1 MQNDSIQ
8 KELIISAIPQETR
21 VAVLEDDELVEF
33 IIERH
38 RAQNIAGNIYKGRV
52 TKVLPGMQSAFV
64 NIGLDRDAF
73 LYVSDFFD
81 DTDKY
86 ERIVASAEDE
96 AHGGPDRAR
105 ASKSTRGEGRR
116 SGRGEARSDTRE
128 TRSDTREARSE
139 TRETRSE
146 TRETRSDP
154 REPREGCRSDTRT
167 ESRSQERVDRGE
179 RGRNDRNRKE
189 RVDRAA
195 ESRPRAEPRPE
206 RSESETSGKPS
217 DRRGSRRGEQRERKG
232 RIRSFEPAKDP
243 QSSSRT
249 LELLPGESLARYA
262 DGPDVPAPADVDD
275 ELALVID
282 ETAEPP
288 ILDTYPSEAGTSV
301 DDADEGETAE
311 DETFDSL
318 EDAVLGPD
326 DDASNEQLD
335 ADPEE
340 PADEAAAPDDS
351 LADADG
357 NFEDSEDSVEADG
370 SDGDDS
376 SDDEDSSS
384 FGQVRILDD
393 PNKFRFSRRSPVRRS
408 RRRSPRDSSGEQ
420 ASSSGPMISELLR
433 EGQEILVQVSK
444 EPLGKKGA
452 RITSHIALPGRYIVY
467 MPTVDHIGVSRKIAS
482 EEERS
487 RLRRIIA
494 DNRHDLPGGFIVRT
508 AGEGHDE
515 REFIQDIRFLGN
527 LWAEIREKS
536 DSGGA
541 PALIHS
547 DLNLIQRVLR
557 DQLSD
562 EFKAIRLDSESEYAK
577 VLEFVN
583 RFQPALVNR
592 VRLHLKD
599 NSIFE
604 EYGLQQEIDK
614 AMKPKVWLKSGGYIV
629 VNQTEALVAIDVN
642 TGKFVGKSNRLEDTI
657 VRTNMDAAHEIVRQ
671 IRLRNLG
678 GIIVV
683 DFIDMEERKSR
694 QRVMQ
699 TLEQEIRKDRSPSKI
714 LQFNDF
720 GLVAITRKRTQ
731 PSLERVLGRPCPR
744 CTGSGIIKAVETVC
758 YEIQQELRKMMA
770 EVDGKEITIRVGDE
784 VAKALKSGEF
794 VDLSDLEE
802 EAKKDIRIQSDST
815 LEAERFDIF

>member
-81 DTDKY
+81 DTDEY

-128 TRSDTREARSE
+128 TR
-139 TRETRSE
+139 
-146 TRETRSDP
+146 
-154 REPREGCRSDTRT
+154 EGGRSDTRT
-167 ESRSQERVDRGE
+167 DSRSQEPVDRGE

-249 LELLPGESLARYA
+249 LELLPGESLARHA

-326 DDASNEQLD
+326 DDVSNEQLD
-335 ADPEE
+335 AEPEE

-357 NFEDSEDSVEADG
+357 NSEDSEDSFEADG
-370 SDGDDS
+370 SAGDDP

-393 PNKFRFSRRSPVRRS
+393 PNKFRFSRRSSVRRS

-420 ASSSGPMISELLR
+420 ASSGGPMISELLR

-562 EFKAIRLDSESEYAK
+562 EFKAIRLDSESEYTK

-802 EAKKDIRIQSDST
+802 EAKKDIRIQSDSM

>member
-81 DTDKY
+81 DTDEY

-128 TRSDTREARSE
+128 TRSDTRETRSE

-154 REPREGCRSDTRT
+154 REPREGGRSDTRT
-167 ESRSQERVDRGE
+167 DSRSQEPVDRGE

-249 LELLPGESLARYA
+249 LELLPGESLARHA

-326 DDASNEQLD
+326 DDVSNEQLD
-335 ADPEE
+335 AEPEE

-357 NFEDSEDSVEADG
+357 NSEDSEDSFEADG
-370 SDGDDS
+370 SAGDD
-376 SDDEDSSS
+376 
-384 FGQVRILDD
+384 
-393 PNKFRFSRRSPVRRS
+393 P
-408 RRRSPRDSSGEQ
+408 
-420 ASSSGPMISELLR
+420 
-433 EGQEILVQVSK
+433 
-444 EPLGKKGA
+444 
-452 RITSHIALPGRYIVY
+452 
-467 MPTVDHIGVSRKIAS
+467 
-482 EEERS
+482 
-487 RLRRIIA
+487 
-494 DNRHDLPGGFIVRT
+494 
-508 AGEGHDE
+508 
-515 REFIQDIRFLGN
+515 
-527 LWAEIREKS
+527 
-536 DSGGA
+536 
-541 PALIHS
+541 
-547 DLNLIQRVLR
+547 
-557 DQLSD
+557 SD
-562 EFKAIRLDSESEYAK
+562 E
-577 VLEFVN
+577 
-583 RFQPALVNR
+583 
-592 VRLHLKD
+592 
-599 NSIFE
+599 
-604 EYGLQQEIDK
+604 
-614 AMKPKVWLKSGGYIV
+614 
-629 VNQTEALVAIDVN
+629 
-642 TGKFVGKSNRLEDTI
+642 
-657 VRTNMDAAHEIVRQ
+657 
-671 IRLRNLG
+671 
-678 GIIVV
+678 
-683 DFIDMEERKSR
+683 
-694 QRVMQ
+694 
-699 TLEQEIRKDRSPSKI
+699 
-714 LQFNDF
+714 
-720 GLVAITRKRTQ
+720 
-731 PSLERVLGRPCPR
+731 
-744 CTGSGIIKAVETVC
+744 
-758 YEIQQELRKMMA
+758 
-770 EVDGKEITIRVGDE
+770 
-784 VAKALKSGEF
+784 
-794 VDLSDLEE
+794 
-802 EAKKDIRIQSDST
+802 
-815 LEAERFDIF
+815 